1 MVGVS
6 LREKGTIVMNISKL
20 FFHAL
25 SNNCSLSSFAAC
37 GGVFNFSTGVIKS
50 PAYSYS
56 DYPNNIQCSYT
67 IIGRDDRVLQL
78 KYVRQVFTVG
88 SALFTERIFLC
99 NKEHWFLQGVYKG
112 TSREGEWSS
121 CLVIYKSRKWVSC
134 PPCRPIGFKGKNR
147 HFNSENESFN
157 FPRSKELP
165 ITGCKIISLSWEQ
178 QENVVFICWALIV
191 HKDL

>member
-1 MVGVS
+1 MVGIS

-67 IIGRDDRVLQL
+67 IVGRDDRVLQL
-78 KYVRQVFTVG
+78 KYVRQV
-88 SALFTERIFLC
+88 
-99 NKEHWFLQGVYKG
+99 LQSLRLYLQKG
-112 TSREGEWSS
+112 YSFAVKNTDSRRGYTREPRGRESEV
-121 CLVIYKSRKWVSC
+121 LVW
-134 PPCRPIGFKGKNR
+134 
-147 HFNSENESFN
+147 
-157 FPRSKELP
+157 
-165 ITGCKIISLSWEQ
+165 
-178 QENVVFICWALIV
+178 
-191 HKDL
+191 